1 MCSSDLVPLRDIP
14 VERLGGE
21 VEDLITHSYAEYL
34 KTARDDVR
42 VLLGRFRHVDAAQ
55 KVVGVGSVGTRCA
68 ILLLQGADERDL
80 LFLQIKEAR
89 ASVLERYLAPSTYA
103 HPGHRVVN
111 GQRLM
116 QGASDP
122 FLGWGDGPLGRHFY
136 WRDRKSTRLNSS
148 H

>member
-1 MCSSDLVPLRDIP
+1 MRELADLPALESWYTHLEVDRALAGVDDAEWRAFAEEAVSRARGKDHLHAAARLTEVVDGQRRIVADPPLVVPLRDIP

-55 KVVGVGSVGTRCA
+55 
-68 ILLLQGADERDL
+68 
-80 LFLQIKEAR
+80 
-89 ASVLERYLAPSTYA
+89 
-103 HPGHRVVN
+103 
-111 GQRLM
+111 
-116 QGASDP
+116 
-122 FLGWGDGPLGRHFY
+122 
-136 WRDRKSTRLNSS
+136 DRKSTRLNSS